1 MDINVINE
9 NVQIGR
15 FVKNET
21 FTEIVEGDII
31 VPDIKPDI
39 LKISK
44 VDGNVYISRKDV
56 EEGHLKVDGIVDA
69 YVMYIAD
76 NEKNQIKGINSVLNF
91 SENLDMPELKTGMI
105 ANVTATINNIE
116 YKIINGRKLSVK
128 YTIDIYISIVE
139 NKQIEIIKDIENA
152 DCIQKQIETV
162 CFNELVAHGFENVS
176 VKENISIPNANLP
189 IAEIIN
195 VFASLEE
202 KDYKVSY
209 NKLLA
214 KCELKLTVVYIAD
227 TENGEIE
234 SFETKIPVTGFIDLN
249 GINDQMAFDVNCNI
263 SYLYIKPVYQDLKA
277 TSVLAEAEIEFSAL
291 AYDDRK
297 VDIISDLYN
306 PECEVKY
313 EIISHVILQK
323 NKIGSQ
329 NVKLEQMV
337 TLPEL
342 MNSKILNLE
351 ATPVIMDK
359 KFLDDKL
366 MLNGN
371 LEVDILYYNSEK
383 NTLETKMIELPYKE
397 TIKLSRKPN
406 EKMTTVNLTTNLIK
420 YTFEVTG
427 QLQIEAEFEI
437 NVFETKDININTISN
452 LNQTDE
458 VVVPIAS
465 VIIYYVKAG
474 DTLWKIAKEYRSTVE
489 SIMKVNNLK
498 DDKIFPGQQ
507 LIIPKKVYRVSIDS
521 IN

>member
-15 FVKNET
+15 FVKSEN

-56 EEGHLKVDGIVDA
+56 EDGHLKIDGIVDT
-69 YVMYIAD
+69 YVLYIAD
-76 NEKNQIKGINSVLNF
+76 NENNQIKGINSVLNF

-105 ANVTATINNIE
+105 VNVDATINNIE
-116 YKIINGRKLSVK
+116 YKIINGRKISVK
-128 YTIDIYISIVE
+128 YTIDVSISIIE
-139 NKQIEIIKDIENA
+139 NKQIEIIKDIENGGT
-152 DCIQKQIETV
+152 IQKQIETV

-176 VKENISIPNANLP
+176 LKENVSITNSSLP

-195 VFASLEE
+195 ISANIEE
-202 KDYKVSY
+202 MDYKVSY

-214 KCELKLTVVYIAD
+214 KCELKLGIVYIAD
-227 TENGEIE
+227 TEKGEIE
-234 SFETKIPVTGFIDLN
+234 SFEARIPITGFIDLS
-249 GINDQMAFDVNCNI
+249 GINDQMTFNVNCNI

-277 TSVLAEAEIEFSAL
+277 TSILVEAEVEFSAL
-291 AYDDRK
+291 AYNERK
-297 VDIISDLYN
+297 IDMISDLYN
-306 PECEVKY
+306 PEYEVKY
-313 EIISHVILQK
+313 EVVTNTLTQK

-329 NVKLEQMV
+329 NVKIEQMI
-337 TLPEL
+337 TIPEL
-342 MNSKILNLE
+342 MNAKVLNLE
-351 ATPVIMDK
+351 ANPVITDK

-366 MLNGN
+366 MLSGN
-371 LEVDILYYNSEK
+371 LELDILYYNSEK

-397 TIKLSRKPN
+397 TIKLLSKPN
-406 EKMTTVNLTTNLIK
+406 EGLTTVDLTTNLIK
-420 YTFEVTG
+420 YTFENST

-437 NVFETKDININTISN
+437 NVFEIKNLTLNTIN
-452 LNQTDE
+452 NVNQTDE
-458 VVVPIAS
+458 VVVPIAGI
-465 VIIYYVKAG
+465 IIYYVKPG
-474 DTLWKIAKEYRSTVE
+474 DTLWEIAKAYRSTVE
-489 SIMKVNNLK
+489 SIMKVNNLQ

-507 LIIPKKVYRVSIDS
+507 LLIPKKVYRISIDS